1 MKIAKSFHLKISSSG
16 IFMLNIL
23 SHCNMKKLNWYL
35 EKDMADL
42 IDENTIKLRFELKK
56 RNSDKENKDL
66 YATSFLDEQR
76 VNHCVV
82 CGNDK
87 GCMKYHVVPTIYRQ
101 NLPDQLKLHKSHD
114 IVLLCLGC
122 HERANKFADTLRE
135 NLANSF
141 GIPTSLFPI
150 EYQINNKTA
159 HIIKLASTLLY

>member
-1 MKIAKSFHLKISSSG
+1 VERNRRERRNSFRDLKIEAQSMKIAKSFHLKISSSG

-87 GCMKYHVVPTIYRQ
+87 GCMKYHVVPTIYR
-101 NLPDQLKLHKSHD
+101 
-114 IVLLCLGC
+114 
-122 HERANKFADTLRE
+122 
-135 NLANSF
+135 
-141 GIPTSLFPI
+141 
-150 EYQINNKTA
+150 
-159 HIIKLASTLLY
+159 